1 MEIPVDKDKK
11 FLCVEFPGVVNNV
24 NSAMKS
30 LGGQETVSQVKKRVL
45 LFCSVLFCLY
55 LGALY

>member
-45 LFCSVLFCLY
+45 FCF
-55 LGALY
+55 A